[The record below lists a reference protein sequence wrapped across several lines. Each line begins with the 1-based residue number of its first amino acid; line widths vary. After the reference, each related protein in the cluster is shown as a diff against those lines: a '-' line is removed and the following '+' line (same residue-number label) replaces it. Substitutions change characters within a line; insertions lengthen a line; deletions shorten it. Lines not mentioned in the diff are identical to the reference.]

1 MTQTIKSLEKTVK
14 KQKRVGKAKEYLK
27 TRLKADKEAIKEAYD
42 NKQWYTIRSALGNQW
57 ANWFIF
63 AGARERGKTFSVQ
76 EYVLGTY
83 FNPKSKLYKKPFYW
97 MRLNDIALKNMLMNN
112 GAKMFEP
119 LLVRKYHLEGIRVSG
134 DTIYLTDKNGKKTDI
149 LCYVYGLSVAYNNK
163 GAALFDKKTF
173 KGANIIV
180 DEIAFEKGQRR
191 TFDVCYN
198 LRLQIE
204 NIVRSE
210 RTNVKV
216 FFMLNNTEDCPEI
229 MAMFGFIPLEFGR
242 YKLKRKHCFIDYIPN
257 NKAYENRRK
266 NALANE
272 IDTNTGN
279 FTNKVKRDIQLI
291 YKGRRT
297 SPTAIIKFSR
307 DENDWFT
314 LWDNKV
320 ICKYQNEKK
329 TNVIAMKR
337 YIDEVFNVDNR
348 DTIIEINDVRGFK
361 FKDILT
367 QTLFYKALENIK
379 K

>member
-1 MTQTIKSLEKTVK
+1 MIMDTEAKKIFRKVEKEC
-14 KQKRVGKAKEYLK
+14 KAKNKIKDEK
-27 TRLKADKEAIKEAYD
+27 KRIKELYD
-42 NKQWYTIRSALGNQW
+42 KKMWYTIRAILGNQW
-57 ANWFIF
+57 ANWFVL

-76 EYVLGTY
+76 DYVLNSY
-83 FNPKSKLYKKPFYW
+83 FNKRSKLYKKPFYW

-119 LLVRKYHLEGIRVSG
+119 LLVRKYHLENIRVSG
-134 DTIYLTDKNGKKTDI
+134 DTIYLTDDNGKKTDI

-210 RTNVKV
+210 RNNVKV
-216 FFMLNNTEDCPEI
+216 FFMLNNTEDCPDI
-229 MAMFGFIPLEFGR
+229 MSMFGFIPLEFGV
-242 YKLKRKHCFIDYIPN
+242 YKLKRKHCVIDYIPN
-257 NKAYENRRK
+257 NEAYNKRRK

-272 IDTNTGN
+272 IDTNTAN
-279 FTNKVKRDIQLI
+279 FTNKIKRDIQLI

-314 LWDNKV
+314 VWDNKV

-337 YIDEVFNVDNR
+337 YIDEVFNTDLR
-348 DTIIEINDVRGFK
+348 DSVIEINDVRGFM

-367 QTLFYKALENIK
+367 QTLFYKALENVK

>member
-1 MTQTIKSLEKTVK
+1 MATKKSLAT
-14 KQKRVGKAKEYLK
+14 QL
-27 TRLKADKEAIKEAYD
+27 LKEAKARTKRKEQKELIKKLYQE
-42 NKQWYTIRSALGNQW
+42 KEWYTIRSALGNQW

-76 EYVLGTY
+76 DFVLNQ
-83 FNPKSKLYKKPFYW
+83 FFSKSSKLYHKPFYW

-119 LLVRKYHLEGIRVSG
+119 LLVRKYHLENIKVSG
-134 DTIYLTDKNGKKTDI
+134 DTVYLSDSAGKKKEI

-163 GAALFDKKTF
+163 GAALFDKKSF
-173 KGANIIV
+173 RGANIIV

-204 NIVRSE
+204 NICRSE
-210 RTNVKV
+210 RNNVKV
-216 FFMLNNTEDCPEI
+216 FFMLNNTEDCPDI
-229 MAMFGFIPLEFGR
+229 MSMFGFIPLEFGR

-257 NKAYENRRK
+257 NEAYNKRRK

-291 YKGRRT
+291 YKGRLT
-297 SPTAIIKFSR
+297 SPTSIIKFSR

-314 LWDNKV
+314 V
-320 ICKYQNEKK
+320 
-329 TNVIAMKR
+329 
-337 YIDEVFNVDNR
+337 
-348 DTIIEINDVRGFK
+348 
-361 FKDILT
+361 
-367 QTLFYKALENIK
+367 
-379 K
+379 

>member
-257 NKAYENRRK
+257 NKAYEKRRK

-320 ICKYQNEKK
+320 ICKYSNEKK

-337 YIDEVFNVDNR
+337 YIDEVFNAENR
-348 DTIIEINDVRGFK
+348 DAIIEINDVRGFK